1 MVVTVLLG
9 KMMEKEEEKRKRKI
23 SLRKITPLSWN
34 FWIAKRVTR
43 FKKKQ
48 I

>member
-1 MVVTVLLG
+1 MVTVLLRE
-9 KMMEKEEEKRKRKI
+9 KMEEKRKRKI